1 MVVAQDE
8 FYVKYCKFFHISGL
22 FKKLG
27 QKILSKKLSGIADYL
42 NRRYALLPK
51 EIMAACAGTFLLTF
65 IPLMILLLQV
75 HLVIGFI
82 IPVFVSYL
90 TAYSVFNYPIAK
102 YNQIQRILLQY
113 SDLAFQDLTLILNT
127 TNSIFDAVQFLS
139 KARYPVLSEKFSDI
153 LFEITFNR
161 KSPEFLINQ
170 FIYELPSGELK
181 ERLLT
186 IMATNFQPDKLLN
199 QMEILA
205 GEKRLEYSIA
215 TEQLENKLLILMA
228 ICLFLPMVFGLFLS
242 FLGTTGNY
250 LSLIIFPLFIVSIHK
265 LKDRTMKNQFELF
278 GENSALETGELGSG
292 DSEMIEFLNFLT
304 HFGNELKRKL
314 PPEIALLKA
323 YTAYQGVLSRLI
335 KQCCIEVFCGG
346 GSFEEGWSLL
356 KEGLNNSQVN
366 FLMNLITRMVEKSS
380 SEAGERII
388 STLQQMKVNRELIRE
403 RESII
408 KAQQFKIKFLIF
420 IMAGVIGLIA
430 GLTPM
435 LIQMGSLIS
444 LPESAVEVHFFDSFP
459 ITLSL
464 CLMVIY
470 SGLFLAKLVKI
481 QRPARF
487 SLWAF
492 LIFIIL
498 CFISSSLL
506 G

>member
-1 MVVAQDE
+1 MVVVRDG
-8 FYVKYCKFFHISGL
+8 FYVKYCKFFQFSGL
-22 FKKLG
+22 LKKLG

-42 NRRYALLPK
+42 NRSYALLPM
-51 EIMAACAGTFLLTF
+51 EIIAACMGTFLLTF
-65 IPLMILLLQV
+65 IPLMIILLQV
-75 HLVIGFI
+75 HLILGLI
-82 IPVFVSYL
+82 IPIFVSYL
-90 TAYSVFNYPIAK
+90 TAYTVFNYPIAK

-113 SDLAFQDLTLILNT
+113 SDLAFQDLSLILNT

-170 FIYELPSGELK
+170 FLYELPSGELK

-199 QMEILA
+199 QMENIA

-250 LSLIIFPLFIVSIHK
+250 LCLIIFPLFIISIHK
-265 LKDRTMKNQFELF
+265 LRDRTMKNQFELF
-278 GENSALETGELGSG
+278 GEESVLEHEELGG
-292 DSEMIEFLNFLT
+292 RDSEMLEFLNFLT
-304 HFGNELKRKL
+304 YFGNELKRKV

-323 YTAYQGVLSRLI
+323 YTAYKGHLSQLI
-335 KQCCIEVFCGG
+335 KQSSIEIFCGG
-346 GSFEEGWSLL
+346 SSFEEGWSQL
-356 KEGLNNSQVN
+356 KEGLTSSQVH
-366 FLMNLITRMVEKSS
+366 FLMNLISRMVEKSS
-380 SEAGERII
+380 SEAGERVI
-388 STLQQMKVNRELIRE
+388 STLHQMKVNRELIRE
-403 RESII
+403 RESVI

-435 LIQMGSLIS
+435 LIQMSSLIS
-444 LPESAVEVHFFDSFP
+444 FPENGVEVRFLDSFP

-464 CLMVIY
+464 CLMVVY

-487 SLWAF
+487 SLWAL